1 METVTPPQATAGAI
15 PDTKARKGDAG
26 DTGPSVSAGY
36 GCGPN
41 RGKTGSVTTTT
52 LREPRVRVEI
62 RRPAPSRA
70 PWDAVAVAVL
80 AMVVSAAGSARP
92 SLWFD
97 EAATISA
104 STRTVSELWR
114 MVANIDAVH
123 GLYYLLMHGWF
134 TVLPATEFAARLSSA
149 VAAGAAAAGVVVL
162 GRQMSG
168 RAVAVTAGVIF
179 AILPRVTW
187 AGAET
192 RSYAL
197 TMAAAVWL
205 TVFCVRTARRGS
217 RWGWLVYAVLMIAAV
232 FLNVFLVL
240 MLPVHAIVVITFAR
254 TRAPVR
260 RWAVAAAV
268 TAVVA
273 LPFLLFT
280 QSQLFQVQWISPPG
294 VQTIGDILGVQ
305 YFDHAVGFAA
315 LAGVMIVSGLLCLGQ
330 VGGVTG
336 PRPGRLVAVT
346 ASWIAIP
353 TLALLAYSVL
363 RHPVYYPRYL
373 SFTAPAVALLLGLC
387 VVAVGRSRTAVTA
400 IVVLFALTAAPNYL
414 SQRGPYAKEQMD
426 FSQVADVLDR
436 YATPGD
442 CLVLDNSAAWKP
454 GPIRPLTAARPAV
467 YQKLRDYGRGLTA
480 IQRNRLWDNHIA
492 VWAWAHKMPG
502 CPTLWTVTERD
513 PTRPDEERGTDLPPG
528 PRLERTM
535 AYQVPG
541 RFGFHPVQRW
551 QFSFAQVV
559 KSVQ

>member
-1 METVTPPQATAGAI
+1 M
-15 PDTKARKGDAG
+15 
-26 DTGPSVSAGY
+26 
-36 GCGPN
+36 
-41 RGKTGSVTTTT
+41 TTTT

-70 PWDAVAVAVL
+70 PWDVVGVAVL
-80 AMVVSAAGSARP
+80 AVAVSAAGAARP

-104 STRTVSELWR
+104 STRTVGELWR

-134 TVLPATEFAARLSSA
+134 AVFPATEFAARLSSA
-149 VAAGAAAAGVVVL
+149 VAVGVAAAGVVVL
-162 GRQMSG
+162 GQQMSG
-168 RAVAVTAGVIF
+168 RAVAITAGAIF

-217 RWGWLVYAVLMIAAV
+217 RRGWLVYALLMIAAV

-240 MLPVHAIVVITFAR
+240 MLPVHAVVVIAFAR
-254 TRAPVR
+254 TRLSVR
-260 RWAVAAAV
+260 LWAVAAAV
-268 TAVVA
+268 AAAIA

-280 QSQLFQVQWISPPG
+280 QTQLFQVQWISSPG
-294 VQTIGDILGVQ
+294 LQTIGDILQVQ
-305 YFDHAVGFAA
+305 YFDHALPFAV
-315 LAGVMIVSGLLCLGQ
+315 LAGVMLVSGLLCLGQ
-330 VGGVTG
+330 LSSQAIGVTG
-336 PRPGRLVAVT
+336 DHPGRLVVVT

-353 TLALLAYSVL
+353 TLALLAYSLL
-363 RHPVYYPRYL
+363 RHPIYYPRYL

-387 VVAVGRSRTAVTA
+387 LVAVGRSRIVVTA
-400 IVVLFALTAAPNYL
+400 IVMLFALTAAPNYL
-414 SQRGPYAKEQMD
+414 AQRGPYAKERMD
-426 FSQVADVLDR
+426 FSQVADVIDR
-436 YATPGD
+436 YAAPGD

-454 GPIRPLTAARPAV
+454 GPIRPLTAARPEV

-480 IQRNRLWDNHIA
+480 VQRNRLWDSHIA
-492 VWAWAHKMPG
+492 VWAWADKLPG

-513 PTRPDEERGTDLPPG
+513 PTRPDHERGPALPPG
-528 PRLERTM
+528 PRLGRTM
-535 AYQVPG
+535 AYQVPS
-541 RFGFHPVQRW
+541 RFDFDVVERW
-551 QFSFAQVV
+551 QFSFAQVT
-559 KSVQ
+559 KSVR

>member
-1 METVTPPQATAGAI
+1 M
-15 PDTKARKGDAG
+15 
-26 DTGPSVSAGY
+26 
-36 GCGPN
+36 
-41 RGKTGSVTTTT
+41 
-52 LREPRVRVEI
+52 
-62 RRPAPSRA
+62 
-70 PWDAVAVAVL
+70 AVL
-80 AMVVSAAGSARP
+80 AVVVSAAGAARP

-104 STRTVSELWR
+104 STRTVGELWR

-134 TVLPATEFAARLSSA
+134 AVFPATEFAARLSSS
-149 VAAGAAAAGVVVL
+149 VAAGVAAAGVVVL
-162 GRQMSG
+162 GRQTSG

-217 RWGWLVYAVLMIAAV
+217 RWGWLVYAVLMITAA

-240 MLPVHAIVVITFAR
+240 MLPVHAVVVIAFAG

-260 RWAVAAAV
+260 PWAVAATVA
-268 TAVVA
+268 AVVA

-280 QSQLFQVQWISPPG
+280 QTQLFQVHWISPPG
-294 VQTIGDILGVQ
+294 MQTIGDILQVQ
-305 YFDHAVGFAA
+305 YFDHAVGFAV

-330 VGGVTG
+330 VEDVTG
-336 PRPGRLVAVT
+336 PGRLVVVT

-400 IVVLFALTAAPNYL
+400 IVVLFAMTAVPNYL
-414 SQRGPYAKEQMD
+414 AQRGPYAKERMD
-426 FSQVADVLDR
+426 FSQVADILDR
-436 YATPGD
+436 YTAPGD

-454 GPIRPLTAARPAV
+454 GPIRPLTAARPTV

-480 IQRNRLWDNHIA
+480 IQRNRLWDSHIA
-492 VWAWAHKMPG
+492 VWAWADKLPG

-513 PTRPDEERGTDLPPG
+513 PTRPDHERGPALPPG
-528 PRLERTM
+528 PRLGRTM
-535 AYQVPG
+535 AYQVPS
-541 RFGFHPVQRW
+541 RFDFDVVERW
-551 QFSFAQVV
+551 QFSFAQVT
-559 KSVQ
+559 KSVR